1 MTRSVLRGRAPRADL
16 LPDERRHRPPR
27 IAVVAP
33 AAVQPD
39 LAVVAK
45 EVQARHVRPRI
56 AAGNR
61 DLVARDPRVG
71 HLVAVHA
78 LDPLEVE
85 RGGGEDAGVGR
96 GLRGADVAG
105 LLVALRAQ
113 VDDLPAEA
121 DLVLDALV
129 EAETLGAGLVVAV
142 PAPVRLLL
150 RLRPR
155 PQLVERALEAARD
168 RLLVLVRLVGEVG
181 DEHDGDE
188 LLLGPGRDGL
198 LRRGEG
204 LVGDAPAE
212 LLVPLAHAGDLLLG
226 RGEEAVHEREARVA
240 HERLVHELRQLVV
253 VAGVHLAD
261 DLRREARTS
270 EAALELR
277 DLSVRVGRKAG
288 HDGLPPLGAVRL
300 VRVARI
306 RGLKTC
312 PWFENGML
320 RPTFWP

>member
-1 MTRSVLRGRAPRADL
+1 M
-16 LPDERRHRPPR
+16 
-27 IAVVAP
+27 
-33 AAVQPD
+33 
-39 LAVVAK
+39 
-45 EVQARHVRPRI
+45 
-56 AAGNR
+56 
-61 DLVARDPRVG
+61 
-71 HLVAVHA
+71 
-78 LDPLEVE
+78 E
-85 RGGGEDAGVGR
+85 RGGGEDAGVRR

-113 VDDLPAEA
+113 ADDLPAEA
-121 DLVLDALV
+121 DLMLDALV
-129 EAETLGAGLVVAV
+129 ETETLRTGLVVAV
-142 PAPVRLLL
+142 PAPAPVLLGF
-150 RLRPR
+150 RSR

-168 RLLVLVRLVGEVG
+168 RLVLVRLVGEVG
-181 DEHDGDE
+181 DEHDRDE
-188 LLLGPGRDGL
+188 LLLGPDRDGL

-212 LLVPLAHAGDLLLG
+212 LLVPGADLLDLLLG
-226 RGEEAVHEREARVA
+226 RGEEAVDEREARVA
-240 HERLVHELRQLVV
+240 HQRLVHELRQLVV

-261 DLRREARTS
+261 DLRREARAS

-312 PWFENGML
+312 LWFENGML
-320 RPTFWP
+320 RPIFWP